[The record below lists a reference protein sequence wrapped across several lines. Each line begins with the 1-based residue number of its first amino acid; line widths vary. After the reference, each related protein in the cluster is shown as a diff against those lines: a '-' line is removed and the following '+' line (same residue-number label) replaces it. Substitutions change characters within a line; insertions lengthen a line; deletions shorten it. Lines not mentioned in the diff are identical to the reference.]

1 MKFRIILS
9 GLSIALLLAMGVS
22 GQDEPPDKLDEPT
35 DAKPALDEK
44 PTLTEKAEA
53 PSASPEEI
61 KSWVVQLTSRKFQ
74 EREAAT
80 KKLSSGGAAAAS
92 IVAQAG
98 ADGPMEVGLRAV
110 AILDSLYKSKNGKAI
125 DEAEAGLLL
134 LKTAKH
140 AGVAR
145 RAGEILTRHYPI
157 RQDRAVV
164 QVREL
169 GGQVQFDRLF
179 GRNRAPG
186 LPENGAVLAVAIG
199 PDWTGGEKGLAQ
211 VARLDS
217 LRTAYFLNGH
227 GLSEESI
234 ANLQKRLPQ
243 ITIQRRGAAF
253 LGVGTQNDALGC
265 LIGEVKI
272 NSAAARGDLRGYD
285 VVIAF
290 GDKPVLGQNDL
301 IEAIALHNPGDT
313 VKVVVLRDYDR
324 GFSMK
329 QALVEMTHDEDEFHP
344 LAALAMM
351 ANMRVELEITL
362 EKWNL
367 GN

>member
-1 MKFRIILS
+1 MKFRISLS

-22 GQDEPPDKLDEPT
+22 GQDEPPNKLDEPT

-44 PTLTEKAEA
+44 PTLTKEAEA

-61 KSWVVQLTSRKFQ
+61 KSWVAQLSSRKFA

-80 KKLSSGGAAAAS
+80 KMLSSTVSAAA
-92 IVAQAG
+92 IVVAQAG
-98 ADGPMEVGLRAV
+98 KDGPMEVGLRAV
-110 AILDSLYKSKNGKAI
+110 SILDAHYKKKDGKAI
-125 DEAEAGLLL
+125 DGAEAGLLL

-145 RAGEILTRHYPI
+145 RATEILKRHYPI
-157 RQDRAVV
+157 RQKRAVDEI
-164 QVREL
+164 REL
-169 GGQVQFDRLF
+169 GGQVRFDRFF

-186 LPENGAVLAVAIG
+186 LPENGAVQAVAIG
-199 PDWTGGEKGLAQ
+199 PDWTGGKKGLEQ

-227 GLSEESI
+227 GLSEKSI
-234 ANLQKRLPQ
+234 ADLQRRLPQ
-243 ITIQRRGAAF
+243 MTIQRRGAAF

-265 LIGEVKI
+265 LIGEVQL
-272 NSAAARGDLRGYD
+272 NSAAAKGDLRRYD

-301 IEAIALHNPGDT
+301 IEAIALHNPGET

-324 GFSMK
+324 GFSMRR
-329 QALVEMTHDEDEFHP
+329 ALVEMTHDEDEFHP

>member
-1 MKFRIILS
+1 MKFRICLS
-9 GLSIALLLAMGVS
+9 GLSLALLLAVGVR
-22 GQDEPPDKLDEPT
+22 GQDEPPKKLDEPT
-35 DAKPALDEK
+35 DAKPALDDK
-44 PTLTEKAEA
+44 PVLTEETDI

-61 KSWVVQLTSRKFQ
+61 QSWVTQLSSRKFS
-74 EREAAT
+74 ERETAT
-80 KKLSSGGAAAAS
+80 KNLSSGGATAAIA
-92 IVAQAG
+92 VAQAG
-98 ADGPMEVGLRAV
+98 ANGPVEVGLRAV
-110 AILDSLYKSKNGKAI
+110 AILDAHYKSDDGSTI
-125 DEAEAGLLL
+125 DGAEAGLLL
-134 LKTAKH
+134 LKTAKQ

-145 RAGEILTRHYPI
+145 RATEILKRHYPI

-164 QVREL
+164 EIREL
-169 GGQVQFDRLF
+169 GGQVRFDRFF

-186 LPENGAVLAVAIG
+186 LPENGAVQAVAIG
-199 PDWTGGEKGLAQ
+199 PDWTGGEKGLDQ

-234 ANLQKRLPQ
+234 ADLQKRLPQ
-243 ITIQRRGAAF
+243 MTIQRRGAAF

-265 LIGEVKI
+265 LIGEVQL
-272 NSAAARGDLRGYD
+272 NSAAAKGDLRGYD

-290 GDKPVLGQNDL
+290 GGKPVLGQNDL
-301 IEAIALHNPGDT
+301 IEAISRHDPGET

-324 GFSMK
+324 GFTMR
-329 QALVEMTHDEDEFHP
+329 QALVEMTHNEDEFHP

>member
-1 MKFRIILS
+1 MKFRIILT
-9 GLSIALLLAMGVS
+9 GLSIALLLVMGVR
-22 GQDEPPDKLDEPT
+22 GQDEPPKKLDEPA
-35 DAKPALDEK
+35 DAKPTLDEK
-44 PTLTEKAEA
+44 STLTEKSEA

-61 KSWVVQLTSRKFQ
+61 QSWVAQLSSRKFA

-80 KKLSSGGAAAAS
+80 KKLSSAGAAAA
-92 IVAQAG
+92 IVVAQAG
-98 ADGPMEVGLRAV
+98 AEGPMEVGLRAV
-110 AILDSLYKSKNGKAI
+110 SILDTLYKTKDGKAI
-125 DEAEAGLLL
+125 DGAEAGLLR

-145 RAGEILTRHYPI
+145 RATEILKRHYPI

-164 QVREL
+164 EIREL
-169 GGQVQFDRLF
+169 GGQVQFDRFF

-199 PDWTGGEKGLAQ
+199 PDWTGGEKGLEQ

-217 LRTAYFLNGH
+217 LRTGYFLNGH
-227 GLSEESI
+227 GLSEKSI

-243 ITIQRRGAAF
+243 MTIQRRGSAF

-265 LIGEVKI
+265 LIGEVQP
-272 NSAAARGDLRGYD
+272 NSAAAKGDLRGYD

-290 GDKPVLGQNDL
+290 GGKPVLGQNDL
-301 IEAIALHNPGDT
+301 IEAIARHEPGET
-313 VKVVVLRDYDR
+313 VKVIVLRDYDR
-324 GFSMK
+324 GFSMR
-329 QALVEMTHDEDEFHP
+329 QALVEMIHDEDEFHP

-362 EKWNL
+362 GKWNL